1 MWEEIL
7 LVDTR
12 NGNVVRLYLH
22 NVSENDETY
31 RSFRFISMLL
41 RLVQQRILN
50 PRAEIFYSGIDFMY
64 K

>member
-12 NGNVVRLYLH
+12 NGNVVRLYLY

-31 RSFRFISMLL
+31 HSFSMLL

-50 PRAEIFYSGIDFMY
+50 PRAEIFYSDIDFMY